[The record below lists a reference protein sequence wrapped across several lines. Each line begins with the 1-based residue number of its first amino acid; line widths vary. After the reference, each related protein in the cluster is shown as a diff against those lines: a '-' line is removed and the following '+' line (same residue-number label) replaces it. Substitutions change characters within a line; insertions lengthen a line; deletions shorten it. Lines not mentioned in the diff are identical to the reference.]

1 MVLVL
6 HAKVYDRRNAMPV
19 RTHPTASAAAPQ
31 PPDHRSQAWNTDIL
45 PRLPPDLDAQ
55 ARTLQA
61 FRRPRGLGCS
71 ADLLRGLLAYA
82 LVSNSFR
89 LLGIW
94 AVLQGIADISDT
106 AWRNHLRNASPWLL
120 WLLGELL
127 AAEVACAPDLAQH
140 QRRICLVDATRLT
153 HIGGSGDDW
162 RTHLCFDLLAGR
174 MSQVKVTD
182 RHTAERMRH
191 FAVKKGDIY
200 VGDSGYG
207 YRNNL
212 VYVHTKQG
220 DVVLRI
226 HPNTFPL
233 EDAAGQP
240 FDAFAWLLRQHGTL
254 AEWHGFC
261 RYQGQRVAVRLVASK
276 LPPDKVAK
284 AQQRKK
290 DAAKKRG
297 RKLSAKTLILAGW
310 WLLITT
316 LAARVWPATEIV
328 RLYRARWQIELVFKR
343 IKQLLRVATLRG
355 KTAATVEASI
365 RALLVAWALEE
376 QVAAEVRALL
386 PSGARSPSSPASSW
400 LLAGLSVETVR
411 EQVRGSWTLLRIR
424 ECLPRLVRFLVS
436 SPRKRRQ
443 QEAELRQW
451 LNERFRMAQPLR
463 EAA

>member
-1 MVLVL
+1 
-6 HAKVYDRRNAMPV
+6 MPV
-19 RTHPTASAAAPQ
+19 QSHHTASTADPQ
-31 PPDHRSQAWNTDIL
+31 LTDLVGDAWTTEVV
-45 PRLPPDLDAQ
+45 PRLPTHLADQ
-55 ARTLQA
+55 AHTLQA
-61 FRRPRGLGCS
+61 FQRPRGLTS
-71 ADLLRGLLAYA
+71 ATDLLRAILAYV
-82 LVSNSFR
+82 LDGLSFR
-89 LLGIW
+89 ALGTW
-94 AVLQGIADISDT
+94 AVLVGLADISDT
-106 AWRNHLRNASPWLL
+106 AWRNHLRNASPFLL

-127 AAEVACAPDLAQH
+127 AAEVACAPDLAQR

-191 FAVKKGDIY
+191 FAIKPGDIY

-212 VYVHTKQG
+212 LYVRSKQG

-233 EDAAGQP
+233 EDAAGRP
-240 FDAFAWLLRQHGTL
+240 FDAVAWLLRQRGTL

-261 RYQGQRVAVRLVASK
+261 RYQGQRCAVRLVASK
-276 LPPDKVAK
+276 IPPAKVAK

-297 RKLSAKTLILAGW
+297 RKLTAKTLILAGW

-316 LAARVWPATEIV
+316 LAAREWPATEIV
-328 RLYRARWQIELVFKR
+328 RLYQARWQIELVFKR

-355 KTAATVEASI
+355 KRPATVEATI

-376 QVAAEVRALL
+376 QVAEEVRALL
-386 PSGARSPSSPASSW
+386 PSGARSPTSPASSW
-400 LLAGLSVETVR
+400 LLAGLSVQTLR
-411 EQVRGSWTLLRIR
+411 EQVRGTWTLARIR
-424 ECLPRLVRFLVS
+424 VCLPRLVRFLVT

-451 LNERFRMAQPLR
+451 LEERLRTAQPLR
-463 EAA
+463 AVA

>member
-1 MVLVL
+1 
-6 HAKVYDRRNAMPV
+6 MPV
-19 RTHPTASAAAPQ
+19 RSHHTASTADPQ
-31 PPDHRSQAWNTDIL
+31 LTDLVGDAWTTEVV
-45 PRLPPDLDAQ
+45 PRLPTHLADQ
-55 ARTLQA
+55 AHTLQA
-61 FRRPRGLGCS
+61 FQRPRGLTS
-71 ADLLRGLLAYA
+71 ATDLLRAILAYV
-82 LVSNSFR
+82 LDGLSFR
-89 LLGIW
+89 ALGTW
-94 AVLQGIADISDT
+94 AVLVGLADISDT
-106 AWRNHLRNASPWLL
+106 AWRNHLRNASPFLL

-127 AAEVACAPDLAQH
+127 AAEVACAPDLAQR

-191 FAVKKGDIY
+191 FAIKPGDIY

-212 VYVHTKQG
+212 LYVRSKQG

-233 EDAAGQP
+233 EDAAGRP
-240 FDAFAWLLRQHGTL
+240 FDAFAWLLRQRGTL

-261 RYQGQRVAVRLVASK
+261 RYQGQRCAVRLVASK
-276 LPPDKVAK
+276 IPPAKVAK
-284 AQQRKK
+284 AQKRKK

-297 RKLSAKTLILAGW
+297 RKLTAKTLILAGW

-316 LAARVWPATEIV
+316 LAAREWPATEIV
-328 RLYRARWQIELVFKR
+328 RLYQARWQIELVFKR

-355 KTAATVEASI
+355 KRPATVEATI

-376 QVAAEVRALL
+376 QVAEEVRALL
-386 PSGARSPSSPASSW
+386 PSGARSPTSPASSW
-400 LLAGLSVETVR
+400 LLAGLSVQTLR
-411 EQVRGSWTLLRIR
+411 EQVRGEWTLARIR
-424 ECLPRLVRFLVS
+424 ACLPRLVRFLVN

-443 QEAELRQW
+443 QEAQLRQW
-451 LNERFRMAQPLR
+451 LEERLRTAQPLR
-463 EAA
+463 AVA